1 MQNIDNI
8 QNEIIEEF
16 NIFDDWMDKY
26 QLIIDIG
33 SEHPPINDNYKNDD
47 NLIEGCQS
55 RVWLHAEY
63 HKGKVFFQADSDAII
78 TKGLVALLIK
88 VWSGQSPNDILTSNL
103 YFIDSIGLKEHLSPT
118 RSNGLLSMIKQMQMY
133 ALAFKVQEK

>member
-1 MQNIDNI
+1 MQNIDSI

-33 SEHPPINDNYKNDD
+33 SEHPPLNDNYKNDD

-103 YFIDSIGLKEHLSPT
+103 YFVDSIGLKEHLSPT

>member
-26 QLIIDIG
+26 QLIIDVG